1 MGKTRKSA
9 NLVAQDNIT
18 SDIDNM
24 RVGICN
30 TTPGY
35 VLDVNGDLNVS
46 GTIYQDGDEF
56 SGGGGGAGLST
67 TGFST
72 SYGIHID
79 PTGAGVTY
87 SEDLVVVGNARVTGI
102 LSIGTSSIVLNPVDS
117 SIKLSS
123 DSVIRRDES
132 TGDIRFLDNSGN
144 LKKIIANEVRVGSGN
159 TVILI
164 GRDDSTGDIK
174 FSDGSGNLRKIV
186 ADEIKIGT
194 GSSATILRGGSS
206 GTLKLEDSTGTET
219 ELSSGGGGGGWFI
232 ANSSR

>member
-35 VLDVNGDLNVS
+35 ALDVTGDFNVS
-46 GTIYQDGDEF
+46 GTIYQAGSEF

-79 PTGAGVTY
+79 PVGAGVTY

-132 TGDIRFLDNSGN
+132 TGDIRFLDNTGN
-144 LKKIIANEVRVGSGN
+144 LKKIIAN
-159 TVILI
+159 
-164 GRDDSTGDIK
+164 
-174 FSDGSGNLRKIV
+174 
-186 ADEIKIGT
+186 EIKIGT
-194 GSSATILRGGSS
+194 GSSATILRGGPS

-219 ELSSGGGGGGWFI
+219 ELNSGGGGGGGVTTGKAI
-232 ANSSR
+232 AMAMVFG